1 MAKRYLP
8 VLALA
13 VFSAGAAAQL
23 PFPMNEQ
30 GDMRWVCAGIGEGE
44 RETLARMEPDVNLKL
59 VFAAGKRGEYLADIE
74 VIVSDR
80 EGKRPALK
88 FTAQGPICL
97 IQAPAGRYQVE
108 AAFGDTKRTINTAVA
123 KDAKQP
129 GMVVFR
135 FPEAN

>member
-1 MAKRYLP
+1 MTKRYLP

-13 VFSAGAAAQL
+13 VFSAGTAAQ

-30 GDMRWVCAGIGEGE
+30 GDVRWVCAGIGEGE
-44 RETLARMEPDVNLKL
+44 REALAKMEAGTSLKL
-59 VFAAGKRGEYLADIE
+59 VFAAGKRGEYLTD
-74 VIVSDR
+74 VDVVLSDH

-88 FTAQGPICL
+88 FIADGPICL

-108 AAFGDTKRTINTAVA
+108 AVFGDTKRSVA
-123 KDAKQP
+123 TTVTKGVKQP

-135 FPEAN
+135 FPGAE